1 MKNLWVKEARQTE
14 GWSVAELARR
24 VGIAS
29 AALDAIERGET
40 LAPAVAAA
48 IRDAIKTARRERA
61 ARAIRRLPGSR
72 RDTERLLNLSPGYL
86 SRLAAGAGNP
96 SAALTAALTL
106 LANDPRRIAELDHRD
121 ARPLT
126 HADLPPAGSVRASAW
141 GAVTASAARRER
153 GKIAEVLASQTGEPG
168 PGGPHDG
175 QA

>member
-24 VGIAS
+24 VRISVVTMEG
-29 AALDAIERGET
+29 IERGES
-40 LAPAVAAA
+40 LDPAVAAA
-48 IRDAIKTARRERA
+48 IRDAINSARRERA
-61 ARAIRRLPGSR
+61 AKAIRRLPGSR

-96 SAALTAALTL
+96 SAALIAALTL

-126 HADLPPAGSVRASAW
+126 HADLPPAGSVRASAR
-141 GAVTASAARRER
+141 GVVTASAARRER
-153 GKIAEVLASQTGEPG
+153 GTIAEVLASRQSEPG
-168 PGGPHDG
+168 PGGPRHG

>member
-24 VGIAS
+24 VGIALT
-29 AALDAIERGET
+29 ALEAIERGET

-48 IRDAIKTARRERA
+48 IRDAINSARRERA
-61 ARAIRRLPGSR
+61 AKAIRRLPGSR

-86 SRLAAGAGNP
+86 SRVAGGAGNP
-96 SAALTAALTL
+96 SPALIAALTL

-141 GAVTASAARRER
+141 GAMMSHATHQER
-153 GKIAEVLASQTGEPG
+153 ATIAEVLASQTGEPG